1 MNEITFDSTEK
12 SFSEISKLTDK
23 KFDFAKGEKITSTWH
38 GDLHDGVNLGS
49 DYYCF
54 WSEGHY
60 FREYLKSQQGSSL
73 NAGYSFYSESYS
85 NVDDLG
91 CSGKII
97 TLGRYFSSKYQQKWG
112 SIPRGQLAANIYDC
126 KEVAKIEQ
134 FDDWNSE
141 LVEAMKNFIIY
152 YLEKTLK
159 EISEGNDFDEGSFL
173 QKLYKP
179 NIIVT
184 SIPNSNGKNRFSSFL
199 EQLKSLDIFKN
210 SSNIIFLDNLF
221 IQKREPESERSSS
234 YSKKKELLSGLY
246 KLNTPTP
253 LINSNTRIIII
264 DDVLTSGA
272 HFEECLQTLKKVY
285 RDEKYEVDGVF
296 LSATQSSGIKYN
308 GQLNYRKQSYQVN
321 NI

>member
-12 SFSEISKLTDK
+12 CFNEISKLTNK

-38 GDLHDGVNLGS
+38 GNLHDGVNLDS

-73 NAGYSFYSESYS
+73 NAGYTFYSESYS
-85 NVDDLG
+85 NNDDLG

-97 TLGRYFSSKYQQKWG
+97 ALGRYFSGKHQLKWG
-112 SIPRGQLAANIYDC
+112 SLPRGQLSENIYNC
-126 KEVAKIEQ
+126 KDIATIEQ
-134 FDDWNSE
+134 FNDWNSE

-152 YLEKTLK
+152 YVEKTLK

-173 QKLYKP
+173 QKQYKP

-184 SIPNSNGKNRFSSFL
+184 SIPNSNGKNRFSSFF
-199 EQLKSLDIFKN
+199 EQLKSLDVFKN

-221 IQKREPESERSSS
+221 IHTREPESTRGSS
-234 YSKKKELLSGLY
+234 YSKKKELLRGLY
-246 KLNTPTP
+246 KLNTPIP
-253 LINSNTRIIII
+253 VINSNTRIIII

-272 HFEECLQTLKKVY
+272 HFEECLETLKKVY
-285 RDEKYEVDGVF
+285 IDATYKVDGIF
-296 LSATQSSGIKYN
+296 LAATQSTGMIYK
-308 GQLNYRKQSYQVN
+308 GQLNYRKQLYQVN